1 MHTAARYYTRNYPGW
16 RTGDRTGA
24 GPWRPCSISLQE
36 GQEPHTSNR
45 AQGRLR
51 GENVSTG
58 DRNETCMVWSV
69 QAGRLEKLV
78 GNLVPAFLG
87 GAPSNLPTFLGTYR
101 AFPTTQQML
110 DLLSTSYG
118 CILPYSDEDGG
129 PLHQLKMSLT
139 LGKKPVHYELLTE
152 EVPLAW
158 HRGRPADRGAPG
170 S

>member
-16 RTGDRTGA
+16 RTGLHTGDRTGA

-87 GAPSNLPTFLGTYR
+87 GAPSDLPTFLGTYR

-110 DLLSTSYG
+110 DLLFTR
-118 CILPYSDEDGG
+118 
-129 PLHQLKMSLT
+129 SLT

>member
-16 RTGDRTGA
+16 RTGLHTGDRTGA

-110 DLLSTSYG
+110 DLLSTR
-118 CILPYSDEDGG
+118 
-129 PLHQLKMSLT
+129 SLT

>member
-1 MHTAARYYTRNYPGW
+1 
-16 RTGDRTGA
+16 
-24 GPWRPCSISLQE
+24 
-36 GQEPHTSNR
+36 
-45 AQGRLR
+45 
-51 GENVSTG
+51 
-58 DRNETCMVWSV
+58 MVWSV

-87 GAPSNLPTFLGTYR
+87 RDPSDLPTFLGSYR

-110 DLLSTSYG
+110 ELPFTRYG

-139 LGKKPVHYELLTE
+139 LGKEPVHCELLTE
-152 EVPLAW
+152 EAPVAW
-158 HRGRPADRGAPG
+158 HQGRPADRGAPG